1 MPDLHH
7 HVEIRILDLIEEKE
21 RLSHRLNAIDNSLE
35 IYKAKLFALSA
46 VNFKTPLV
54 KPTVNRIPEKTKPE
68 ETESKP
74 EETEVQVE
82 TLDDKMSKE
91 LTGKRRRGR
100 PPSKKK
106 KVEDSKSYK
115 APASPH
121 KLQNLST
128 EAAGKKVDV
137 AVAKDEKAVND
148 PGKAMRAER
157 RAVADSDDDGN
168 EVMADLLGMVEPEV
182 RNTVAPEVETVIE
195 APNKPAMEPKTK
207 KDIAALIREI
217 SQKGDK
223 YRKALSENIKD
234 IIGVDS
240 FSQIP
245 SENEQVATEIWH
257 SLNEWSKTL

>member
-7 HVEIRILDLIEEKE
+7 HVEIRILDLTEEKE

-35 IYKAKLFALSA
+35 IYKAKLSALSA
-46 VNFKTPLV
+46 VNLKTSPV
-54 KPTVNRIPEKTKPE
+54 KPTVNKIPEN
-68 ETESKP
+68 ESKP
-74 EETEVQVE
+74 EETKVQVE

-106 KVEDSKSYK
+106 KAEDSKSYK

-207 KDIAALIREI
+207 KDIAVLIRKI

-223 YRKALSENIKD
+223 YRGALSENIKD

-257 SLNEWSKTL
+257 SLNEWSKTI